1 MIGLYRDPHG
11 KTLFKGHTIRSS
23 SKLWN
28 PHMVQIENLRRRVR
42 ELESLINQLQ
52 SSTVTE
58 SSREKET
65 QMESC
70 SDKGTSDELRG
81 EEPIAVNGVESIE
94 RPHPEM
100 KVAWNN
106 E

>member
-1 MIGLYRDPHG
+1 
-11 KTLFKGHTIRSS
+11 
-23 SKLWN
+23 
-28 PHMVQIENLRRRVR
+28 MVQIENLRRRVR

-58 SSREKET
+58 SSRERET
-65 QMESC
+65 QMES
-70 SDKGTSDELRG
+70 SLDKDTSDELREHECSPR
-81 EEPIAVNGVESIE
+81 EEPIADNDVESIE

-100 KVAWNN
+100 KVAWND